1 MQNHNAENYKKKN
14 MDNTDSTKKSMVNQ
28 GAEYK

>member
-1 MQNHNAENYKKKN
+1 MQNHNAENYKKK